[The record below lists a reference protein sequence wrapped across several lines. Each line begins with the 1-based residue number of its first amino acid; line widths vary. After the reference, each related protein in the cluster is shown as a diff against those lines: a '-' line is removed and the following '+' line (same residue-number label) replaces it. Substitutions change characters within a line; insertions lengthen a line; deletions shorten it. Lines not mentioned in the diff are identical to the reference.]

1 MDTVSFHDQA
11 MDGGWN
17 PEYRQKSEEKLR
29 QYFHEEVLKREI
41 ASIETLLGLMS
52 DQDLKK

>member
-41 ASIETLLGLMS
+41 ASIETFFMS
-52 DQDLKK
+52 HE